1 MPSSHHDLVR
11 SQTVRSQTVRA
22 APVHSEPVQSEP
34 VQSDLAQ
41 SDLAQSDLAQSEA
54 PSIAPDRGGDVVE
67 YIVRPDNDSWR
78 IEHAGGSYGPYKSRR
93 EATFFAIDAARKLVA
108 AGKNT
113 RVKAI
118 DQAGH
123 LLTTWQHPAPGR

>member
-1 MPSSHHDLVR
+1 MPSSHHDSAHPETVHPATGPVR
-11 SQTVRSQTVRA
+11 
-22 APVHSEPVQSEP
+22 P
-34 VQSDLAQ
+34 
-41 SDLAQSDLAQSEA
+41 EA
-54 PSIAPDRGGDVVE
+54 PSLAPDPSGDVVE
-67 YIVRPDNDSWR
+67 YVVRPENDSWR
-78 IEHAGGSYGPYKSRR
+78 IEHAGGSYGPYSSRR
-93 EATFFAIDAARKLVA
+93 EATFFAIDAARKLAA